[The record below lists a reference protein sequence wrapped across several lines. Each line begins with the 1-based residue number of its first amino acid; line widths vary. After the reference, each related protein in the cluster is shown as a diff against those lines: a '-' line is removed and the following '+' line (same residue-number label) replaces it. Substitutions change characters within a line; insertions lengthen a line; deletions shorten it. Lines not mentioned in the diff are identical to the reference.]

1 MAHYKPDGL
10 MGSGP
15 RGALEP
21 LQVVWGAL
29 VHGALVFP
37 LLALFVVG
45 TGSQHYP
52 GDYYPDYPAY
62 EDYQYPEDSPPPPL
76 SLTTV
81 NSSFSV
87 TCGEAAAPLTHDG
100 VEVDLG
106 LRAVVTQT
114 GFRVRPVRPEDWGVW
129 ECGGEETGV
138 AVLPTLGRPHLLE
151 GAGRLLNPAS
161 ELRVTEGRLL
171 HFSCALLALKPGPLP
186 QWPPT
191 WTLAGEEKKGEDI
204 GDGPGLLSRLPPL
217 QVERHHHGARISC
230 RSGSHTTSATLVVDH
245 PPEFTIGREPGF
257 GSPLPEGSQ
266 VTLLCTVEARPASS
280 PFWEREGRV
289 VSNNSRL
296 EFPVLEAR
304 HEGWYVCSTSH
315 RLGNFSS
322 VGYYL
327 SVKQGAGLHRTTT
340 LSGRVVV
347 EADGSAP
354 LCREADGAQ
363 LQMEVVRLLRENNQ
377 LQEEKEALEK
387 QVVDLKGLVAGKMG
401 TEEALMTGAAD
412 PGPCCDNR
420 PLLAALLWARL
431 HYVKLIK
438 L

>member
-1 MAHYKPDGL
+1 

-21 LQVVWGAL
+21 LQVVLGAL

-87 TCGEAAAPLTHDG
+87 TCGEAAVPLTHDG

-114 GFRVRPVRPEDWGVW
+114 GFRVRPVKPEDWGVW

-151 GAGRLLNPAS
+151 GAGRLLNPGS

-171 HFSCALLALKPGPLP
+171 HFSCALLALKPGPFP

-204 GDGPGLLSRLPPL
+204 GDGPGLRSRLPAL
-217 QVERHHHGARISC
+217 QVGQSHNQRHPGGRPSPRVHHRSRAWFRQPLAR
-230 RSGSHTTSATLVVDH
+230 GQ
-245 PPEFTIGREPGF
+245 PGHLALH
-257 GSPLPEGSQ
+257 GGGETCKL
-266 VTLLCTVEARPASS
+266 
-280 PFWEREGRV
+280 
-289 VSNNSRL
+289 
-296 EFPVLEAR
+296 PVLG
-304 HEGWYVCSTSH
+304 EGGPRCLQQLPTRVP
-315 RLGNFSS
+315 RAG
-322 VGYYL
+322 
-327 SVKQGAGLHRTTT
+327 GATRGL
-340 LSGRVVV
+340 
-347 EADGSAP
+347 
-354 LCREADGAQ
+354 
-363 LQMEVVRLLRENNQ
+363 VRLLHFPPSGQ
-377 LQEEKEALEK
+377 LL
-387 QVVDLKGLVAGKMG
+387 LGGLLSQY
-401 TEEALMTGAAD
+401 ETGRRS
-412 PGPCCDNR
+412 PPN
-420 PLLAALLWARL
+420 
-431 HYVKLIK
+431 
-438 L
+438 

>member
-1 MAHYKPDGL
+1 
-10 MGSGP
+10 MGFGP
-15 RGALEP
+15 RGALVA

-29 VHGALVFP
+29 VHEALVFP
-37 LLALFVVG
+37 LLALLVVRA
-45 TGSQHYP
+45 GSQHYP

-76 SLTTV
+76 SLAPI

-87 TCGEAAAPLTHDG
+87 TCGEKAAPLTHDG

-106 LRAVVTQT
+106 ERVMGTHT
-114 GFRVRPVRPEDWGVW
+114 GFRVRPVRTEDWGVW
-129 ECGGEETGV
+129 ECGGKETGV
-138 AVLPTLGRPHLLE
+138 AVLPTLGKPHLLE
-151 GAGRLLNPAS
+151 GAGRLLSPGS

-171 HFSCALLALKPGPLP
+171 HFSCALLAIKPGPLP
-186 QWPPT
+186 QWPPSWT
-191 WTLAGEEKKGEDI
+191 WAGEAKTGEDI
-204 GDGPGLLSRLPPL
+204 GEGPGLLSRLPAV
-217 QVERHHHGARISC
+217 QVERKHHGARVSC
-230 RSGSHTTSATLVVDH
+230 TSGSHTTSVNLVVDH

-257 GSPLPEGSQ
+257 GSPLVEGSTE
-266 VTLLCTVEARPASS
+266 VALLCTVEAKPASS
-280 PFWEREGRV
+280 PFWEREGRI
-289 VSNNSRL
+289 VSNTSRL

-327 SVKQGAGLHRTTT
+327 SVKQGPGLQRTTT

-347 EADGSAP
+347 EAEGSLP

-363 LQMEVVRLLRENNQ
+363 LQAEVVQLLRENNR
-377 LQEEKEALEK
+377 LQEEKEALEM
-387 QVVDLKGLVAGKMG
+387 QVLKLQGMLQGQMG
-401 TEEALMTGAAD
+401 TEEALMTAGASAD
-412 PGPCCDNR
+412 RGPCCDNI
-420 PLLAALLWARL
+420 PLLAALLCAGL
-431 HYVKLIK
+431 HYVKLMK